1 MHLFFK
7 KSIRVMLLLLL
18 VGILALASF
27 AGTQRATAA
36 VQKKSVYLIKV
47 NRIHNTITVYQKD
60 LLGNYSVPV
69 KAMVCSVGKY
79 NRTKVGTFKTQG
91 KYRWK
96 LLMGHVW
103 GQYSTR
109 IAGGMLFHSVYYYR
123 NNPFSLATYEY
134 NRLGNAA
141 SHGCIRLAVQDA
153 KWIYD
158 NCSVGTQVMIYDDK
172 SQPGPL
178 GKPLPIKIPS
188 NVRWDPTDPDK
199 KNPYLKKKP
208 TITGAK
214 SLTVNWGQSINL
226 LQNIRAKSSLG
237 TNITSKIA
245 VNGVLDVNTPGVYS
259 ITYTVSDEL
268 NKTCSKTIA
277 VTVENNKE
285 TPVFTGITDRIAGG
299 NVVIDKAY
307 ALTGVQATCAGKIL
321 SNDFIN
327 VNVTQSDKN
336 QYIITY
342 QASIGAGPVAT
353 QTAKIIV
360 DNEPPV
366 INGVAD
372 STLKW
377 GEMLNTTA
385 LRKNI
390 TLSDN
395 ISKPDKISLVISYIQ
410 NPDASFVVTY
420 EATDEMGNKA
430 VAQSK
435 ILIILNP
442 TNVPTQSV
450 K

>member
-1 MHLFFK
+1 MHLFLK
-7 KSIRVMLLLLL
+7 KLIRVMLLMFL
-18 VGILALASF
+18 VGTLASASF
-27 AGTQRATAA
+27 AGTQSATAA
-36 VQKKSVYLIKV
+36 VQKKNAYLIKV
-47 NRIHNTITVYQKD
+47 NRIHNTITVYKKD
-60 LLGNYSVPV
+60 LIGNYSIPV
-69 KAMVCSVGKY
+69 RAMVCSVGKY
-79 NRTKVGTFKTQG
+79 NRTKTGTFKTQAR
-91 KYRWK
+91 YRWK

-141 SHGCIRLAVQDA
+141 SHGCIRLAVKDA

-158 NCSVGTQVMIYDDK
+158 NCSVGTQVVIYDDK
-172 SQPGPL
+172 KQPGPL

-199 KNPYLKKKP
+199 KNPYRKKKP

-214 SLTVNWGQSINL
+214 SLSVNWGQSIDL
-226 LQNIRAKSSLG
+226 LKNIRAKSSLG
-237 TNITSKIA
+237 SNITSKIA

-259 ITYTVSDEL
+259 VTYTVRDEL

-277 VTVENNKE
+277 VTVEKNKE
-285 TPVFTGITDRIAGG
+285 TPVFTGIADRVVGG

-307 ALTGVQATCAGKIL
+307 ALTGVQATCAGAVL
-321 SNDFIN
+321 SNDLIN
-327 VNVTQSDKN
+327 VVIAQADKN

-353 QTAKIIV
+353 QSAKIIV

-372 STLKW
+372 STLNV
-377 GEMLNTTA
+377 GEQPNTAA
-385 LRKNI
+385 LIKSI

-395 ISKPDKISLVISYIQ
+395 ISKPDKISLVVSFIQ

-435 ILIILNP
+435 ILIIPNP
-442 TNVPTQSV
+442 TSVPQ
-450 K
+450 